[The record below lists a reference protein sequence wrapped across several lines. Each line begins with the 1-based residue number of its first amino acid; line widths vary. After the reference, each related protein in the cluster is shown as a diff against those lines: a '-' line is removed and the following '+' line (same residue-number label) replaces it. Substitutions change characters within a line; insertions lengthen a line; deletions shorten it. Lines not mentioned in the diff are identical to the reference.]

1 MFVFENKSEPS
12 GEFVIGIVTIK
23 DNQIIGKDMPCLTF
37 MELSQSRFLFQ
48 LNTVTVNGKPSGF
61 RVHSSNGLSFLDM
74 KLIRQIQTNL
84 VVILMPE
91 NGINVEILFERAS
104 FQNGY
109 TDLSLSTGSLTT
121 NIGKNTEIFHVD
133 S

>member
-1 MFVFENKSEPS
+1 MFVFEPS
-12 GEFVIGIVTIK
+12 GEFVIGIVTIE